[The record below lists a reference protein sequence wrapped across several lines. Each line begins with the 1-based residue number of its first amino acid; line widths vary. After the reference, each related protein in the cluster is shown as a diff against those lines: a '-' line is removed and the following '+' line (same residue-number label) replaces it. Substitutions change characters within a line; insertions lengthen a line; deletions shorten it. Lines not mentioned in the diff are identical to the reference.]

1 MILCFLCKKSP
12 LNMNHNE
19 RLANHLVTH
28 IKNQKLRVL
37 LLKRFDKMSLLR
49 QKTKNARI
57 YLVLHCCCFLCDH
70 L

>member
-1 MILCFLCKKSP
+1 MILCFLYKKSP
-12 LNMNHNE
+12 LITIPNG
-19 RLANHLVTH
+19 RLANHFITH

-57 YLVLHCCCFLCDH
+57 YLLLHCQRFLCDH